1 MVLTMI
7 FITLA
12 VGILTFAVITQPLY
26 DVSAS
31 AKKTEGL
38 SSTEEL
44 SPLEDRSSAES
55 LLAVHQ
61 KYTIWLQDLEIE
73 LAAGKIDQQDFMR
86 QRDILQQEDKK
97 LLDQLSESDSSNV
110 NENGQQVEKLI
121 SSRRMQRVERSAGF
135 CVKCGSPLQRSDQFC
150 PNCGLKLK

>member
-1 MVLTMI
+1 MVLTTI

-12 VGILTFAVITQPLY
+12 VGVLAFAVITQPLY
-26 DVSAS
+26 DVSTSEKKAEDLSSQAGLPS
-31 AKKTEGL
+31 AEGL
-38 SSTEEL
+38 
-44 SPLEDRSSAES
+44 
-55 LLAVHQ
+55 LAAHQ

-73 LAAGKIDQQDFMR
+73 LAAGKIDQRDFMR
-86 QRDILQQEDKK
+86 QRDILQQEDKE
-97 LLDQLSESDSSNV
+97 LLNQLSEFDRSAV